1 HPLFSAI
8 WRMICASFNSS
19 SSSKTNSINSCSGP
33 FLHLAAGGLRT
44 SVTRGLPQ

>member
-1 HPLFSAI
+1 
-8 WRMICASFNSS
+8 
-19 SSSKTNSINSCSGP
+19 P

>member
-1 HPLFSAI
+1 
-8 WRMICASFNSS
+8 
-19 SSSKTNSINSCSGP
+19 CSGP

>member
-1 HPLFSAI
+1 
-8 WRMICASFNSS
+8 
-19 SSSKTNSINSCSGP
+19 GP

>member
-1 HPLFSAI
+1 
-8 WRMICASFNSS
+8 
-19 SSSKTNSINSCSGP
+19 INSCSGP

>member
-1 HPLFSAI
+1 
-8 WRMICASFNSS
+8 
-19 SSSKTNSINSCSGP
+19 SGP

>member
-1 HPLFSAI
+1 
-8 WRMICASFNSS
+8 RMICASFSSS
-19 SSSKTNSINSCSGP
+19 SSSKTNPINSCSGP

>member
-1 HPLFSAI
+1 
-8 WRMICASFNSS
+8 
-19 SSSKTNSINSCSGP
+19 SINSCSGP

>member
-1 HPLFSAI
+1 
-8 WRMICASFNSS
+8 
-19 SSSKTNSINSCSGP
+19 SCSGP